1 MNRSQAVFG
10 LGTTELLVVLALA
23 LIFIG
28 PEKLPGL
35 ATKLGR
41 FVRQA
46 RRAMDEFKSDFKD

>member
-1 MNRSQAVFG
+1 MDTSPGMFG

-23 LIFIG
+23 LIFLG

-35 ATKLGR
+35 ANKLGR

-46 RRAMDEFKSDFKD
+46 RRALDDIKSDFKD